1 MKVLFLDIDGVLN
14 CHDARPNGY
23 CGIHPGKVRLLDQIV
38 ERTGCR
44 IVLASAWRYL
54 ILNGSM
60 NLDGFGNI
68 LLIHGAAHATA
79 KAMFGL
85 LGPDRDINNVNDR
98 GGLAAEWSQ
107 GQLHTMR
114 RHCSTAFDW
123 SNVALDDGTSGH
135 SEHPDGTDLGYQVN
149 GIPVVQPDGRVGLT
163 PALVDQVVGLLNR
176 VVKIE
181 PLGRGGS

>member
-1 MKVLFLDIDGVLN
+1 MKALFLDIDGVLN

-44 IVLASAWRYL
+44 IVLASAWRYM

-60 NLDGFGNI
+60 NLDGFKNI
-68 LLIHGAAHATA
+68 LLIHGAAHETA
-79 KAMFGL
+79 EAMFGH
-85 LGPDRDINNVNDR
+85 LGRDRDINNVNDR
-98 GGLAAEWSQ
+98 GALAAEWSSTQ
-107 GQLHTMR
+107 MHYMR
-114 RHCSTAFDW
+114 RHCHEPFDW

-135 SEHPDGTDLGYQVN
+135 AVHPDGTDLGYQVN

-163 PALVDQVVGLLNR
+163 PELASRVVELLNG

-181 PLGRGGS
+181 PAKQGGK